1 MADRNFA
8 VALADLD
15 APPENTSAYEDKTIP
30 CVDCSAVFLWSAGEQ
45 LFYTQKEL
53 LNPPKRCK
61 PCKLAKTR
69 RLADIEIAHAT
80 GKKHRVDVRAQCAN
94 CTKSTT
100 VPFFP
105 SQGRPVYCRDCYR
118 LMKNGHANGSGSDH
132 PPT

>member
-8 VALADLD
+8 VAVEDPADS
-15 APPENTSAYEDKTIP
+15 PENTSEFKDKTIQ
-30 CVDCSAVFLWSAGEQ
+30 CVDCSDDFVWTVGEQ
-45 LFYTQKEL
+45 LFYAQKDL

-69 RLADIEIAHAT
+69 RLADIEIANAT

-94 CTKSTT
+94 CSKSTT

-105 SQGRPVYCRDCYR
+105 SQGRPVYCRDCY
-118 LMKNGHANGSGSDH
+118 LVMKNGHANGA
-132 PPT
+132 TK